1 MAENRENYENY
12 EDYEDYE
19 DYEAEPKGRKRIVV
33 KILSVL
39 LLLGAISI
47 LVGIGIAIGILL
59 TRSGFKDDM
68 VRLETLQEQSSAT
81 EEALADAEAK
91 AESAEAT
98 ETETQKQLE
107 EAQAEVEDLRAI
119 NDSLEERIENLKD
132 GLTATE
138 TPSESGSLAQ
148 DYVDWKFWTDGN
160 QYQATNEGTVFYA
173 DPDYEKG
180 LETNKVI
187 LVSRVVSPDKLEVNG
202 EIVTIYTALST
213 EGFVYC
219 KDVPNL
225 EVIQ

>member
-1 MAENRENYENY
+1 MTEERKNMEDYY

-19 DYEAEPKGRKRIVV
+19 EESEPKGRKRIVV

-47 LVGIGIAIGILL
+47 LLGIGIAIGILF

-68 VRLETLQEQSSAT
+68 VRLEILQEQSSVT

-119 NDSLEERIENLKD
+119 NDSLEKRIEGLKD
-132 GLTATE
+132 GLTTSE
-138 TPSESGSLAQ
+138 TQNSGGAE
-148 DYVDWKFWTDGN
+148 YINWKFWTDGN
-160 QYQATNEGTVFYA
+160 QYRITNDERVFS
-173 DPDYEKG
+173 DPNYETE
-180 LETNKVI
+180 LNTSEVI
-187 LVSRVVSPDKLEVNG
+187 LISRVISPDKILNETGDIMTV
-202 EIVTIYTALST
+202 YTALST

-219 KDVPNL
+219 REVPNI
-225 EVIQ
+225 EPIQ